1 LGLHPEMAKKKKG
14 NGNGAHAPSPATPEK
29 PTGIDFDTLVKRA
42 NTLFEQGHLEAA
54 RQIALE
60 VIAKDRDHV
69 GALIALANAL
79 RELGKFD
86 DALRVLSHTLKVS
99 PDNTNALS
107 SAALTFFYKEDW
119 ERAWKSFDVRL
130 RLMKQPPVVTMPGP
144 DGKPVPKP
152 MWRSGPVP
160 PSLLVMGEQGLGD
173 TIMFARFL
181 PLLTA
186 SGARVVCAVQERL
199 FALLKN
205 LDPKIEL
212 RPMEKAGNL
221 TGIKSWTLMMHLPQA
236 LGIKPEDLAQQVP
249 YFSADPERTARWKNK
264 IGEHGFK
271 VGIVWQGNPDLRID
285 QGRSSPLAAFAPLAE
300 IPNVRLISLQTHHGL
315 DQIKGAPFADKIEL
329 LGDDF
334 DSGPDGFLDTAAVME
349 NLDLVVTVD
358 TAIGHLAGALNR
370 PTITLLKAVG
380 ADWRW
385 LHKRGDNVWYPS
397 VRLFRQKMP
406 GEWNEL
412 LMRVATEVRTRAEEK
427 LAGQYPVAPVSVGEL
442 LDKIAI
448 LDIKRERIADSDKRA
463 NVEREFAALSAA
475 RDKLSLNGAIAPLV
489 ADLKKV
495 NEALWEIEDDI
506 RECEAKSDFGP
517 RFIELARSVYK
528 QNDKRAALKA
538 EVNKLCNSA
547 LREEKSHK
555 HY

>member
-14 NGNGAHAPSPATPEK
+14 NGNGAHAPVPATPEK

-54 RQIALE
+54 RQLALE

-69 GALIALANAL
+69 GALISLANAL

-160 PSLLVMGEQGLGD
+160 PSILVMGEQGLGD

-186 SGARVVCAVQERL
+186 AGARVVCAVQERL

-212 RPMEKAGNL
+212 RPMEKAGSL

-236 LGIKPEDLAQQVP
+236 LGVKPEDLAQQVP
-249 YFSADPERTARWKNK
+249 YFSADPERAARWKNK

-385 LHKRGDNVWYPS
+385 LHKRDDNVWYPS

-406 GEWNEL
+406 GDWTEL
-412 LMRVATEVRTRAEEK
+412 LIRVAAEVRTRAEEK
-427 LAGQYPVAPVSVGEL
+427 LTGQNPVAPVSVGEL

-448 LDIKRERIADSDKRA
+448 LDIKRERIADADKRA

-538 EVNKLCNSA
+538 EVNKLCNSS

>member
-1 LGLHPEMAKKKKG
+1 MAKKKKG
-14 NGNGAHAPSPATPEK
+14 NGNGAHAPSPATPAK

-54 RQIALE
+54 RQLALE

-160 PSLLVMGEQGLGD
+160 PSILVMGEQGLGD

-186 SGARVVCAVQERL
+186 AGARVVCAVQERL

-212 RPMEKAGNL
+212 RPMEKAGSL

-236 LGIKPEDLAQQVP
+236 LGIKPEDLAQHVP
-249 YFSADPERTARWKNK
+249 YFSADPERAARWKNK

-385 LHKRGDNVWYPS
+385 LHKRDDNVWYPS

-412 LMRVATEVRTRAEEK
+412 LMRVAAEVRTRAEEK
-427 LAGQYPVAPVSVGEL
+427 LAGQNPVAPVSVGEL

-448 LDIKRERIADSDKRA
+448 LDIKRERIADADKRA

-538 EVNKLCNSA
+538 EVNKLCNSS